1 MSIKRI
7 SVWVVLSLLALVLLV
22 LGVSFSLLATQS
34 GSRWLLNQVPGLTV
48 EEFSGAVLTD
58 WQAQQLVWQ
67 QADMSVHLTDVQM
80 QFRPLCLLRSAVCLD
95 QLTAA
100 RIAVNLPA
108 AEPDPEPQQ
117 GLELPDLKLPVS
129 IEIERIHVGE
139 FVLNGESLL
148 TDTGLRARWL
158 ADGIYL
164 SQLDVNYQ
172 EYAVQVKGK
181 IRPSA
186 GWPLQVQVD
195 AQVPMLDAPTLAVQA
210 QLSGS
215 LQSLNIDV
223 ATTGYVAATLKGQV
237 QALDAQLPAQLS
249 LQVARFKATPDL
261 PDTLTLAD
269 LVLDVQGDL
278 QRGYQVTGR
287 GALPNTPEQI
297 KLKLAALV
305 KATGAQLSTLSLTA
319 SDEAFVAVQG
329 AVDWQQELSADAQLQ
344 WRQFPWHSLLAQEDI
359 PVQLQRLDGQVNY
372 SAGDY
377 KGKLNGDLNGPAGA
391 FTLATAFMGDLQQVQ
406 LQELL
411 VEAGQGRLLGTA
423 TVGFADGVDW
433 LADIEVSKL
442 NPAYWVA
449 QLPGE
454 LAGLI
459 HSTGTLQG
467 EQLQLDATV
476 DLTGQ
481 LRGAKTQLE
490 LAVQGAQQSAQ
501 KQQWQLSQA
510 DLRLGDNRIH
520 GTAQLD
526 QALAGNLKIEL
537 PRLVQL
543 WPGLAGRI
551 EGDMQ
556 LSGSLEQPQ
565 AVAQLQGRGIA
576 YDGQRIGQFEL
587 KGELLAEQRAQFAL
601 AAQRI
606 WSGESEIG
614 TLQLGGQGT
623 LEAHSGELDLT
634 GPLLNTQLN
643 ISGGL
648 NSKGDWL
655 GQIQKLAL
663 SSHEQDWALQK
674 PTAINYRSTGELTLA
689 AHCLKGGQSSL
700 CAGEQRLLPETK
712 IDYHLLNFPLATL
725 QPWLP
730 ADAQLSGQVNGDF
743 KVELLAQGPKGR
755 IQLDAGQGQL
765 RVKENEQWQTF
776 AWQTLRLDSDLTERA
791 IASKL
796 QLKGR
801 DSGNLEVVAN
811 IDPRLEQ
818 KKLSGHFLI
827 ENVDL
832 SALRPFIAQVETVRG
847 VLEGRG
853 TLAGHLLAPNVSGF
867 VQIRDA
873 QLSGGELPVPF
884 EQLQVRAD
892 IQGEQLR
899 LKGGWN
905 SGAEGRGVIQG
916 DVQWANQL
924 LVDVSIKGQKLPLR
938 VEPYANIEMAPDLR
952 ISLKDQRLFLSGT
965 VDVPSGLITIP
976 QLPEQAV
983 HVSSD
988 ARVVGDAKPEEGLQI
1003 AMDITVNVG
1012 AERLRFSGFGLNA
1025 DLRGDLRI
1033 GDNMAGRGMLE
1044 LLNGRYRAY
1053 GQRLELRRARLLF
1066 AGPLSQ
1072 PFLDIEA
1079 VRVTGDVTAGLRLTG
1094 SALQPSSEI
1103 FSNPAMSQ
1111 EQALSWLLLG
1121 RPLQGGGDDGNVMA
1135 QAALALGLMGTAPI
1149 TNKLADTFGV
1159 KDFMLDSEGSGVTS
1173 SVVASG
1179 RISEKVSLRYGVG
1192 VFEPAST
1199 LALRYELSKRMYL
1212 EAASGLANSLDIFY
1226 KRNF

>member
-172 EYAVQVKGK
+172 EYAVQVQGK
-181 IRPSA
+181 IVPSQ
-186 GWPLQVQVD
+186 GWPLQLQLD
-195 AQVPMLDAPTLAVQA
+195 AQVPMPDAPMLAVQA

-215 LQSLNIDV
+215 VQSLDIDV

-481 LRGAKTQLE
+481 LRGAKTQLA
-490 LAVQGAQQSAQ
+490 LAVQGAQQSTQ

-776 AWQTLRLDSDLTERA
+776 AWQTLRLDSDLTERT

>member
-117 GLELPDLKLPVS
+117 GIELPDLKLPVS

-158 ADGIYL
+158 ADGIHL
-164 SQLDVNYQ
+164 SQLGVNYQ

-181 IRPSA
+181 ISPSA

-195 AQVPMLDAPTLAVQA
+195 AQVPMPDAPTLAVQA
-210 QLSGS
+210 QLTGS

-359 PVQLQRLDGQVNY
+359 PVQLQRLDGQVSY

-377 KGKLNGDLNGPAGA
+377 KGKLDGDLNGPAGA
-391 FTLATAFMGDLQQVQ
+391 FTLATAFMGDLQQLQ

-449 QLPGE
+449 ELPGE

-481 LRGAKTQLE
+481 LRGSKTQLE
-490 LAVQGAQQSAQ
+490 LAVQGAQQSSQ

-510 DLRLGDNRIH
+510 DLRLGDNRIY

-551 EGDMQ
+551 EGDIQ

-623 LEAHSGELDLT
+623 LEAHSAELALT

-643 ISGGL
+643 LSGGL
-648 NSKGDWL
+648 NPKGDWL

-663 SSHEQDWALQK
+663 SSHEQDWVLQK
-674 PTAINYRSTGELTLA
+674 TTAINYRSTGELTLA
-689 AHCLKGGQSSL
+689 AHCLKGGQASL
-700 CAGEQRLLPETK
+700 CAGEQRLLPETQ

-916 DVQWANQL
+916 DVQWADQL

-952 ISLKDQRLFLSGT
+952 ISLKEQRLFLNGT
-965 VDVPSGLITIP
+965 VDVPNGLITIP

-988 ARVVGDAKPEEGLQI
+988 ARMVGDAKPEDGLQI

-1103 FSNPAMSQ
+1103 FSKPAMSQ

-1159 KDFMLDSEGSGVTS
+1159 KDFMLDSEGSGMTS

-1212 EAASGLANSLDIFY
+1212 EAASGLANSLDVFY